1 MDLEMNGNREHRGST
16 CGLSAAPQAG
26 EGRLGPIHWSPTL
39 MDGVQ
44 PSGTCL
50 GSSLP
55 PLRLATVDRRDRD
68 RRDVVSSREFGVFL
82 MSVSC
87 GDESL
92 AAFLAKENSKRR
104 FLSSMKLSKEPSRS
118 RVRTALPTSPRHVSP
133 QMTAMEKSAALAVP
147 HGRRRIDKE
156 ELQGL
161 GPAFLAS

>member
-1 MDLEMNGNREHRGST
+1 MDLEMNGNCEHRGST

-82 MSVSC
+82 TSVSC
-87 GDESL
+87 VDESL
-92 AAFLAKENSKRR
+92 AIFLAKENNKRR
-104 FLSSMKLSKEPSRS
+104 FLSSMKLSNASRS
-118 RVRTALPTSPRHVSP
+118 RVRTAWPTSPRHVSP